1 MSNVIGKM
9 KSDMKK
15 KDNEITDMNKYIK
28 NMVYDFNN
36 DMKKKTNE

>member
-1 MSNVIGKM
+1 MSNVIGRM